1 MRGGF
6 GAWLGGSSIDSLI
19 SLSGK
24 CIRFLLFRK
33 QPTVSFPS
41 SRMTLVVFFKDLAF
55 TLAIVGHP
63 SAAKEPGHRRTMVTH
78 GNGLIMFT

>member
-1 MRGGF
+1 M
-6 GAWLGGSSIDSLI
+6 LGLGVAQLILSFPFLASASAFYSLE
-19 SLSGK
+19 
-24 CIRFLLFRK
+24 K
-33 QPTVSFPS
+33 QPTASFPS